1 MKLLVTGS
9 SGFVGTAFL
18 ARYAATHEIVPF
30 SLQRQ
35 GWEGLPD
42 LRGVDA
48 VVHLAA
54 LVHQM
59 QGAPAEAYRQANVEY
74 PLELAGRARE
84 AGVRHFLF
92 LSTVKVYGE
101 VSRNPFTEDSPCAPE
116 DDYGRSKLEAEQRLS
131 ELAGSEFTVSLLRTP
146 LIYGEGVKGN
156 ILTLMRWI
164 ERSPLL
170 PLGCIR
176 NRRSMIYVGNLAA
189 LMEKI
194 LRQGKGGGV
203 YLASDPRPV
212 STTELVER
220 ISGAFGKKGS
230 PLCIPGMGMVLRHWK
245 PSLHDRL
252 YADLE
257 VDPSRTVRELG
268 FEAPFT
274 FAEGVEKMVGWYR
287 NRA

>member
-9 SGFVGTAFL
+9 SGFVGTVFL
-18 ARYAATHEIVPF
+18 RQYAGIHEIVPF
-30 SLQRQ
+30 SLPRQ
-35 GWEGLPD
+35 GWEGMPD

-59 QGAPAEAYRQANVEY
+59 QGAPAEAYRQANIEY
-74 PLELAGRARE
+74 PLELASRARE

-101 VSRNPFTEDSPCAPE
+101 VSRTPFTEDSPCMPE
-116 DDYGRSKLEAEQRLS
+116 DDYGHSKLEAEQRLS
-131 ELAGSEFTVSLLRTP
+131 ELAGSEFAVSLLRTP

-156 ILTLMRWI
+156 ILKLMQWI
-164 ERSPLL
+164 ERSPVL

-176 NRRSMIYVGNLAA
+176 NRRSMVYVGNLVT
-189 LMEKI
+189 LMERI
-194 LRQGKGGGV
+194 LQQGKTGV
-203 YLASDPRPV
+203 CLASDPQAV
-212 STTELVER
+212 STTELVVQ
-220 ISGAFGKKGS
+220 IVKAFGKKGH
-230 PLCIPGMGMVLRHWK
+230 PLCIPGMGTLLKHWK
-245 PSLHDRL
+245 PSLYDRL

-257 VDPSRTVRELG
+257 VDSRKTVRELG
-268 FEAPFT
+268 FVAPFT
-274 FAEGVEKMVGWYR
+274 FADGVGKMVEWYR

>member
-59 QGAPAEAYRQANVEY
+59 QGAPVEAYRQANVEY

-131 ELAGSEFTVSLLRTP
+131 QLAGSEFTVSLLRTP

-176 NRRSMIYVGNLAA
+176 NRRSMVYVGNLAA

-194 LRQGKGGGV
+194 LRQGKGGV